1 MTFDDEAFDA
11 TLLVAVADGNLDAFT
26 RLYER
31 HAPAILRYSRNLSG
45 TTAGAEELLQETFLT
60 FWSKRRSIRVVDE
73 SVLPWLLVVCRN
85 HANNARR
92 REAKHRTVPLLDT
105 DHVDIDAQPSGQLE
119 DLGHE
124 LAQLRATDR
133 QLVELCLVAGL
144 SYAEA
149 ARLLDL
155 STNAVGKR
163 LQKARARLRKAALD
177 YGD

>member
-1 MTFDDEAFDA
+1 MTFDADTFDA
-11 TLLVAVADGNLDAFT
+11 TLLVAVADGDMDAFT
-26 RLYER
+26 LLYER

-60 FWSKRRSIRVVDE
+60 FWSKRRSIRIVDE

-92 REAKHRTVPLLDT
+92 REAKHRTLPLLDT
-105 DHVDIDAQPSGQLE
+105 DHMGVDVEKSPQLE
-119 DLGHE
+119 DLGRE
-124 LAQLRATDR
+124 LAQLRPTDR

-163 LQKARARLRKAALD
+163 LQKARTRLRKAALAN
-177 YGD
+177 GE